1 MDQSTTRAY
10 RPLALGAGD
19 TTRPGWPL
27 PVQAVPRFTS
37 EPLSGTN
44 HALAGT
50 GRGRSVPP
58 SVGTSLSHLT
68 PPQLTST
75 FFLRFR
81 QDDRYRSHPPWSPLR
96 RRRNRAGC
104 SRRGAAPW
112 APLPTTAA
120 QPPSSSEIGSTL
132 RPAHLLFTPKSSSTS
147 RWGSPT
153 SWRALGATLT
163 SSSSRLH

>member
-19 TTRPGWPL
+19 TTHPGWPL

-44 HALAGT
+44 CALADT

-68 PPQLTST
+68 LPQLTST

-96 RRRNRAGC
+96 RRRDCAGC
-104 SRRGAAPW
+104 SRRGAHGMGAI
-112 APLPTTAA
+112 ADDSGTTAF
-120 QPPSSSEIGSTL
+120 
-132 RPAHLLFTPKSSSTS
+132 LF
-147 RWGSPT
+147 RDWIHSPT
-153 SWRALGATLT
+153 SPPLIHPEVLFHLALGLT
-163 SSSSRLH
+163 YLVARVGGDPNQ

>member
-19 TTRPGWPL
+19 TR
-27 PVQAVPRFTS
+27 
-37 EPLSGTN
+37 
-44 HALAGT
+44 
-50 GRGRSVPP
+50 RGRSVPP

-68 PPQLTST
+68 LPQLTST

-81 QDDRYRSHPPWSPLR
+81 QDDRYRSHPPWSPCGGGEIVQVVQEEER
-96 RRRNRAGC
+96 TA
-104 SRRGAAPW
+104 W